1 MQIKPLGKRILVEP
15 IEAESKTASG
25 IIIPDTAKEKQQKA
39 IVVAVSKELENK
51 EKNELKIG
59 QTVLFGKYS
68 GTELDLDGKHYLML
82 KSEDVLAIL

>member
-15 IEAESKTASG
+15 VEAESKTASG
-25 IIIPDTAKEKQQKA
+25 IIIPDSAKEKQQKA
-39 IVVAVSKELENK
+39 TVVAISKELTDD

-68 GTELDLDGKHYLML
+68 GTEIEIDKKQYLML
-82 KSEDVLAIL
+82 KTEDVLAIL